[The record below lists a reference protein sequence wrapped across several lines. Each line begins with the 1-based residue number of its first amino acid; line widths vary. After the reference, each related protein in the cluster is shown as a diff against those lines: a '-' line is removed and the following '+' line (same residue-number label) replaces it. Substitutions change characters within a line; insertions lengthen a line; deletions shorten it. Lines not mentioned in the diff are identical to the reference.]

1 MVVLLFYGHCV
12 LLCGSF
18 ETFVTFSHNFEIV
31 LNYIVFILIFLVCL
45 CFDAVCTEFA
55 AFCSFWGSFVFHL
68 FVSIW
73 SSLASLCTLLHYC
86 RYFWQSFVGFSIL
99 MLLWGF
105 GWDAGSLGEFISVTF
120 HLFCHNFARF
130 LFWGSVVLI
139 LSWCGPFCGNFV
151 PYFNFTCIILC
162 LFRAIFHYFVNLFR
176 LD

>member
-55 AFCSFWGSFVFHL
+55 AFCSFLGSFVFHL

-162 LFRAIFHYFVNLFR
+162 LFRAIFHYFVNLFVVI
-176 LD
+176 